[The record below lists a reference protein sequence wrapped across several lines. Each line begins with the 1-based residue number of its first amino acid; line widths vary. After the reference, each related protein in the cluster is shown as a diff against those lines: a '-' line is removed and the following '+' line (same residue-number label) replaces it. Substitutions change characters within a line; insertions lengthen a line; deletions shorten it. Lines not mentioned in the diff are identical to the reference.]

1 MENPLGLTI
10 ERQRFFDLGGRD
22 DDFGNGRDPDDL
34 LRAVIDAATDFI
46 AELPP
51 ERRNDL
57 TDIMETGVD
66 LWEAME
72 ALGMVK
78 LVRENAGHAEP
89 SRSEAHPRWTSSFI
103 EYLMRPSV
111 APSHTG
117 GRSKGKRSSGNTI
130 NSRKQ
135 PISWSMGSPDRKPES
150 RYGRAS

>member
-1 MENPLGLTI
+1 MEKARGMDDVMGLTI
-10 ERQRFFDLGGRD
+10 RRQTFFDLGGRD
-22 DDFGNGRDPDDL
+22 PDDL
-34 LRAVIDAATDFI
+34 HRAAIDAATDFI

-57 TDIMETGVD
+57 TDIMDTGVD

-78 LVRENAGHAEP
+78 LVRETAGHAEP
-89 SRSEAHPRWTSSFI
+89 ERSEAHSPRWSTSFI
-103 EYLMRPSV
+103 EHLMKPSV
-111 APSHTG
+111 APAHTG

-135 PISWSMGSPDRKPES
+135 PISWSMGPPDRKPES
-150 RYGRAS
+150 RYGKAS